1 MRNVLAVFKKEMG
14 SYLHSPIAYVLTLIF
29 LILTGYFFQS
39 AMSMLSDYSSAYPAY
54 MQQYEQMRGMGPPPP
69 PPNVDV
75 HVISRTY
82 GTMIIILLFLVPML
96 TMRTYAEE
104 QRMGTME
111 LLMTSPITPMET
123 LLGKFFGALGIFTAI
138 VALTLIY
145 PILITVYADAGS
157 RPDWGALF
165 ATYLGLFLFGA
176 ACLSI
181 GIFASSLTEN
191 QIIAAAMSFALL
203 LMLFVIGVS
212 GQRQANFSFGQFL
225 LYLSITGHMDKF
237 QRGVIAVKD
246 LVYYISMAS
255 FMLFVTNRVLEA
267 KRWRQ

>member
-181 GIFASSLTEN
+181 GIFASSL
-191 QIIAAAMSFALL
+191 L